1 MPFGD
6 LAQGAFFLAPFMAL
20 FHKQNSAGE
29 KPLVRRVAQRGGAYV
44 KRGFV
49 GSSPAAIILNIT
61 YGLAVYPDSRARAGR
76 RVYSHELPPSPPHG
90 QRTNCPIIAPVPAT
104 LDGTARASRLA
115 KCISLDPRSTIA
127 LPGKG
132 IAFCLALLLMGF
144 APVYPNG

>member
-1 MPFGD
+1 
-6 LAQGAFFLAPFMAL
+6 MAL

-76 RVYSHELPPSPPHG
+76 WVY
-90 QRTNCPIIAPVPAT
+90 IIAT
-104 LDGTARASRLA
+104 NYRHHHHLGKGL
-115 KCISLDPRSTIA
+115 IA
-127 LPGKG
+127 LS
-132 IAFCLALLLMGF
+132 
-144 APVYPNG
+144 